1 MKKIVS
7 LIIAGAVAAAAQG
20 AMAQKAEHGG
30 DIIYTKPVKA
40 VLFSHKVHVEDHGLT
55 CDMCHARE
63 FPMEA
68 LKVQENADFTMASLY
83 EGRYCGSCHNGA
95 MAFASNTRCATCH
108 VGVKGMPKGPE
119 EKKGHH

>member
-1 MKKIVS
+1 MKKILS
-7 LIIAGAVAAAAQG
+7 LIVVVAMAAGAQSVLAEN
-20 AMAQKAEHGG
+20 MEHGG
-30 DIIYTKPVKA
+30 DIIYTKPVKG

-68 LKVQENADFTMASLY
+68 LKVQENADFNMASLY

-95 MAFASNTRCATCH
+95 MAFASNTRCASCH
-108 VGVKGMPKGPE
+108 VGVKGLAKKAGD
-119 EKKGHH
+119 KKGH